1 MPRTINPIIHWVLP
15 ASCPLGAIFFFLF
28 FFFFPYSTVNI
39 FVESSSLQYILEE
52 NGKGKTVKWEFRV
65 LKGMTSQRK
74 ALSFSSSGE
83 RMLSASSGSQHG
95 TGPIAVSFRNL
106 HLVLSHSTIHTFFF
120 FWPNIPLVA
129 PNIILTYSL
138 EFLFIYLFLWRVFE
152 YRSLKIGIA
161 CIILCRLW
169 KKEKKFKK
177 WRVGWTLFCP
187 PFLAIFP
194 LGLATSMG
202 GILADST
209 FSTVWGRY

>member
-1 MPRTINPIIHWVLP
+1 MRVSSLEGNDQSEESFV
-15 ASCPLGAIFFFLF
+15 FFLIWWAHA
-28 FFFFPYSTVNI
+28 VRI
-39 FVESSSLQYILEE
+39 I
-52 NGKGKTVKWEFRV
+52 R
-65 LKGMTSQRK
+65 
-74 ALSFSSSGE
+74 
-83 RMLSASSGSQHG
+83 LSAWHRTYSRFIQKSPF
-95 TGPIAVSFRNL
+95 GPFSF
-106 HLVLSHSTIHTFFF
+106 HHSHFFF